1 MCWKNAENKKPDKD
15 TRVCNTDPCP
25 ANWWIGP
32 WQPCEKKTCR
42 RDGEPLYAH
51 RKRTVMCVDQ
61 NQEALPDTG
70 CKDQD
75 RPSDLEQ
82 CNTVL
87 PFCSDKD
94 DENDSDNEINNTF

>member
-1 MCWKNAENKKPDKD
+1 
-15 TRVCNTDPCP
+15 
-25 ANWWIGP
+25 
-32 WQPCEKKTCR
+32 
-42 RDGEPLYAH
+42 
-51 RKRTVMCVDQ
+51 MCVDQ